1 MAKALAFL
9 GTGSDVGKS
18 IVTAGV
24 LRWFANKGV
33 KCAPFKAQNM
43 SNNSWVTLSGGEMGR
58 AQIVQAEAARCEPE
72 TDMNPV
78 LLKPSTDTGSQVILN
93 GEVLAHKNARDY
105 FKMSQDI
112 RKEAFKSYDRLASKY
127 DVICL
132 EGAGSCAEMN
142 LKERDFV
149 NFASAAYAKAPVILV
164 ADIDRGGVFAQVLG
178 SLMIIPE
185 EERAL
190 VKGIIIN
197 RFRGDI
203 SLFDDGRKYIEEKAG
218 IPVLG
223 VIPYMYDL
231 QIDAEDALPLHSLLD
246 PSKTPD
252 EKKISIAVVYLRS
265 ISNHTDINPLAR
277 LNDVDLHF
285 FSKPRDLSS
294 YDAVILPGT
303 KNVRRDMAFLD
314 EAGWSEKIKDFKGKV
329 FGICGGYQLL
339 GEKIADPYGVE
350 SDPGESEGL
359 KLLPINTSLC
369 EKKYL
374 ARVEGIS
381 GLFNANVS
389 GYEIHMGKT
398 TSSKS
403 KSLVTINKVN
413 TSQEG
418 SSLVPYDD
426 GAVSEDERIMGT
438 YVHGIFDDESFL
450 KGFLNWVSPQKA
462 LKITIESHNEIKE
475 RELNRLADHFDK
487 HVDMEKLSDI
497 MFQGI

>member
-24 LRWFANKGV
+24 LRWFSNKGIL
-33 KCAPFKAQNM
+33 CAPYKAQNM
-43 SNNSWVTLSGGEMGR
+43 SNNSWVTMEGGEMGR
-58 AQIVQAEAARCEPE
+58 AQIVQAEAARCEPD

-93 GEVLAHKNARDY
+93 GQVLADKNARDY
-105 FKMSQDI
+105 FEMSQSI
-112 RKEAFKSYDRLASKY
+112 RKEAFKSYDNLAAKF

-149 NFASAAYAKAPVILV
+149 NFASALHAKAPVILV

-185 EERAL
+185 EERQA

-223 VIPYMYDL
+223 VVPYMYDL
-231 QIDAEDALPLHSLLD
+231 QIDSEDSLPLHSFLD
-246 PSKTPD
+246 PKSAPD
-252 EKKISIAVVYLRS
+252 KNKVSIAVVFLRS

-277 LNDVDLHF
+277 LSDVDLHF
-285 FSKPRDLSS
+285 FSKPKDLSS
-294 YDAVILPGT
+294 YDAVIIPGT
-303 KNVRRDMAFLD
+303 KNVRRDMEFLR
-314 EAGWSEKIKDFKGKV
+314 ETGWDKKIKDFKGKL
-329 FGICGGYQLL
+329 FGICGGYQIL
-339 GEKIADPYGVE
+339 GEKIEDPFGVE
-350 SDPGESEGL
+350 GNIGESDGL
-359 KLLPINTSLC
+359 NLLPIKTTLRK
-369 EKKYL
+369 EKYL
-374 ARVEGIS
+374 ARVEGTCAHFKSTI
-381 GLFNANVS
+381 S
-389 GYEIHMGKT
+389 GYEIHMGETTSNADINLIEINKT
-398 TSSKS
+398 T
-403 KSLVTINKVN
+403 
-413 TSQEG
+413 TSEN
-418 SSLVPYDD
+418 LHIEVPYFDGTVSKDD
-426 GAVSEDERIMGT
+426 RIMGT
-438 YVHGIFDDESFL
+438 YVHGCFDDQSFL
-450 KGFLNWVSPQKA
+450 RGFLNWVSSEKA
-462 LKITIESHNEIKE
+462 GMFDIEDHEVIKE

-487 HVDMEKLSDI
+487 HIDMEKLSQI
-497 MFQGI
+497 MDAGL

>member
-33 KCAPFKAQNM
+33 KCAPYKAQNM

-78 LLKPSTDTGSQVILN
+78 LLKPSTDSGSQVILN
-93 GEVLAHKNARDY
+93 GQVLAEKNARDY

-112 RKEAFKSYDRLASKY
+112 RKEAFKSYDNLAAKF

-142 LKERDFV
+142 LKDRDFV
-149 NFASAAYAKAPVILV
+149 NFASAAHAKAPVILV

-178 SLMIIPE
+178 SLLIIPE
-185 EERAL
+185 EERKL
-190 VKGIIIN
+190 VKGVIIN

-218 IPVLG
+218 VPVLG
-223 VIPYMYDL
+223 VVPYMYDL

-246 PSKTPD
+246 PKYSPD
-252 EKKISIAVVYLRS
+252 KDKISIAVVYLRS
-265 ISNHTDINPLAR
+265 ISNHTDINPLGR
-277 LNDVDLHF
+277 LGEVDLHF
-285 FSKPRDLSS
+285 FSKPCDLSS

-303 KNVRRDMAFLD
+303 KNVRRDMAFLN
-314 EAGWSEKIKDFKGKV
+314 ESGWSSKIRNYEGKI
-329 FGICGGYQLL
+329 FGICGGYQIL
-339 GEKIADPYGVE
+339 GNKIADPFGVE
-350 SDPGESEGL
+350 SEPGKSQGL
-359 KLLPINTSLC
+359 GLLPIDTSLC
-369 EKKYL
+369 QNKYL
-374 ARVEGIS
+374 ARVEGECE
-381 GLFNANVS
+381 LFKASIS
-389 GYEIHMGKT
+389 GYEIHMGET
-398 TSSKS
+398 TSSNS
-403 KSLVTINKVN
+403 ESLVTINKVVN
-413 TSQEG
+413 SEDNDFT
-418 SSLVPYDD
+418 VPYND
-426 GAVSEDERIMGT
+426 GAISKDGRIMGS

-450 KGFLNWVSPQKA
+450 KGFLNWVSPSKA
-462 LKITIESHNEIKE
+462 SSITIKNHDVIKE

-487 HVDMEKLSDI
+487 HIDMEKLSDI
-497 MFQGI
+497 LNQGL